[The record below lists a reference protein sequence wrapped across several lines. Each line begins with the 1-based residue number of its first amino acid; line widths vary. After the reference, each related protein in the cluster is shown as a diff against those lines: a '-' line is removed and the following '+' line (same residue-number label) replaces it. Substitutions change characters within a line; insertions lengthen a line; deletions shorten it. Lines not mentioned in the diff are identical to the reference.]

1 MDIVPRPFSFCKGK
15 RHCVKHP
22 PLQQNPPELENL
34 PHAGPRGRHP
44 AARGRGGSESRPPC
58 FFMPTVSH
66 TFPAYNGNV
75 IHCGAQTTMLATLF
89 SVRHFSA
96 VCARVH
102 ERLSPQCPGTPRVK
116 RFQKS
121 RLFSDRGAK
130 PFLWSAFLSGNF
142 FLCAVLCG
150 CAGVEG
156 AFPCG
161 GVPSWPKE
169 EKRLPRPLPARGARL
184 QTEAEPGYF
193 PFQNLRLSGGRSNHT
208 AQPFWKNLPKIR
220 AFFFIGTNVLLVVQ
234 MPLALLSTS
243 LSSTLPCS

>member
-1 MDIVPRPFSFCKGK
+1 MRWYKLPLPGK
-15 RHCVKHP
+15 RKGLPC
-22 PLQQNPPELENL
+22 LAAALCQGLWASQNCAVDVQALCL
-34 PHAGPRGRHP
+34 PRQ
-44 AARGRGGSESRPPC
+44 
-58 FFMPTVSH
+58 
-66 TFPAYNGNV
+66 NGF
-75 IHCGAQTTMLATLF
+75 QM
-89 SVRHFSA
+89 R
-96 VCARVH
+96 ARVGFY
-102 ERLSPQCPGTPRVK
+102 PGCQGTPRVK

-184 QTEAEPGYF
+184 QIEAEPGYF

>member
-1 MDIVPRPFSFCKGK
+1 
-15 RHCVKHP
+15 
-22 PLQQNPPELENL
+22 
-34 PHAGPRGRHP
+34 
-44 AARGRGGSESRPPC
+44 
-58 FFMPTVSH
+58 
-66 TFPAYNGNV
+66 
-75 IHCGAQTTMLATLF
+75 MLAKAERF
-89 SVRHFSA
+89 PNAR
-96 VCARVH
+96 ARVGFY
-102 ERLSPQCPGTPRVK
+102 PGCQGTPRVK

-130 PFLWSAFLSGNF
+130 PFLWSAFLSGNSF
-142 FLCAVLCG
+142 FCARFCTVAWAWKRLSP
-150 CAGVEG
+150 V
-156 AFPCG
+156 
-161 GVPSWPKE
+161 VVYPSWPRE
-169 EKRLPRPLPARGARL
+169 EKRLPQPLPARGARL